1 MVAERYHFGSGV
13 TVGSSGPDQSA
24 LGLPPVVQAIHS
36 SVFTS
41 MIPPM
46 VGTSGLVT
54 RDLGL
59 GGGTR
64 LPERRVV
71 DAVGLEAAAGDVGL
85 EVRES
90 PSVLRDMGVEPVSVM
105 TMIS

>member
-24 LGLPPVVQAIHS
+24 LGFPPVVQAIHS

-46 VGTSGLVT
+46 MGTSGLVT

-64 LPERRVV
+64 LPERVL

-85 EVRES
+85 EVGES
-90 PSVLRDMGVEPVSVM
+90 PSVLRDVGVEPVSVM

>member
-1 MVAERYHFGSGV
+1 
-13 TVGSSGPDQSA
+13 
-24 LGLPPVVQAIHS
+24 
-36 SVFTS
+36 
-41 MIPPM
+41 MIW
-46 VGTSGLVT
+46 VSWTSGLVT

-64 LPERRVV
+64 LPERVL

-85 EVRES
+85 EVGES
-90 PSVLRDMGVEPVSVM
+90 PSVLRDVGVDPVSVM

>member
-1 MVAERYHFGSGV
+1 M
-13 TVGSSGPDQSA
+13 
-24 LGLPPVVQAIHS
+24 
-36 SVFTS
+36 
-41 MIPPM
+41 
-46 VGTSGLVT
+46 VT

-64 LPERRVV
+64 LPERVL
-71 DAVGLEAAAGDVGL
+71 DAVGLEAAAGEVGL

-90 PSVLRDMGVEPVSVM
+90 PAVLRDVGVEPVSVM